1 MTTKIIG
8 NQIDAAT
15 RAIVT
20 ALDVTEQVNLPDLNQ
35 AQINALGTPAFG
47 TLVFNTTEDE
57 AQIYKQDASQ
67 GLPGWD
73 SVGGGGPSVGEAS
86 IIRTNGTFIAENLTV
101 GPTANGGDEFT
112 NGFTFGDVEIQNG
125 YTVTVENNASW
136 TVFSDKPSDDY
147 EYKRYLAI
155 PSDGHFR
162 IDSGGGCELSSL
174 RNHREYFFRGGTV
187 PIDYSLS
194 SYWYSDTGN
203 GSNYTINLINIPTD
217 GGTLNNNV
225 FKFVFIIRGGFGSP
239 SGYITGVQVN
249 GATLGSGMS
258 SSDNDGSW
266 SISNNGNPSTF
277 DRIECELFR
286 DFSAP
291 GNPTSR
297 WRFIGRRIGF

>member
-20 ALDVTEQVNLPDLNQ
+20 ALDATEQLNLPDLNQ
-35 AQINALGTPAFG
+35 SQIDALGTPAFG
-47 TLVFNTTEDE
+47 TLVYNTTEDE

-67 GLPGWD
+67 GNPGWD
-73 SVGGGGPSVGEAS
+73 TVGGGGPSIGEGS
-86 IIRTNGTFIAENLTV
+86 IIRTNGDFIAENLTV
-101 GPTANGGDEFT
+101 GSVANGGNEFT
-112 NGFTFGDVEIQNG
+112 NGFTFGEVTINNG
-125 YTVTVENNASW
+125 YTVTVENGASW
-136 TVFSDKPSDDY
+136 TVFSDKPSSDY

-155 PSDGHFR
+155 PSNGHFR
-162 IDSGGGCELSSL
+162 IDSGGGAEFASV
-174 RNHREYFFRGGTV
+174 RNHREYFSRGGTV

-217 GGTLNNNV
+217 GGVLNNNV

-239 SGYITGVQVN
+239 SGYITSVRVN
-249 GATLGSGMS
+249 GATLGSGMGS
-258 SSDNDGSW
+258 GDNDGSW
-266 SISNNGNPSTF
+266 SISNNGNPGTF

-286 DFSAP
+286 DFNTGGSA
-291 GNPTSR
+291 R
-297 WRFIGRRIGF
+297 WRFMGRRISY

>member
-20 ALDVTEQVNLPDLNQ
+20 ALDATEQLNLPDLNQ
-35 AQINALGTPAFG
+35 SQIDALGTPAFG
-47 TLVFNTTEDE
+47 TLVYNTTEDE

-67 GLPGWD
+67 GNPGWD
-73 SVGGGGPSVGEAS
+73 TVGGGGPSIGEGS
-86 IIRTNGTFIAENLTV
+86 IIRTNGDFIAENLTV
-101 GPTANGGDEFT
+101 GSVANGGNEFT
-112 NGFTFGDVEIQNG
+112 NGFTFGEVTINNG
-125 YTVTVENNASW
+125 YTVTVENGASW
-136 TVFSDKPSDDY
+136 TVFSDKPSSDY

-155 PSDGHFR
+155 PSNGHFR
-162 IDSGGGCELSSL
+162 IDSGGGAEFASI
-174 RNHREYFFRGGTV
+174 RNHREYFTRGGTV

-203 GSNYTINLINIPTD
+203 GSNYTINLTNIPTD
-217 GGTLNNNV
+217 GGVLNNNV

-249 GATLGSGMS
+249 GATLGSGMGS
-258 SSDNDGSW
+258 GDNDGSW
-266 SISNNGNPSTF
+266 SISNNGNPGTF

-286 DFSAP
+286 DFNTGGVA
-291 GNPTSR
+291 R
-297 WRFIGRRIGF
+297 WRFMGRRISY

>member
-20 ALDVTEQVNLPDLNQ
+20 ALDATEQLNLPDLNQ
-35 AQINALGTPAFG
+35 SQIDALGTPAFG
-47 TLVFNTTEDE
+47 TLVYNTTEDE

-67 GLPGWD
+67 GNPGWD
-73 SVGGGGPSVGEAS
+73 TVGGGGPSIGEGS
-86 IIRTNGTFIAENLTV
+86 IIRTNGDFIAENLTV
-101 GPTANGGDEFT
+101 GSVANGGNEFT
-112 NGFTFGDVEIQNG
+112 NGFTFGEVTINNG
-125 YTVTVENNASW
+125 YTVTVENGASW
-136 TVFSDKPSDDY
+136 TVFSDKPSSDY

-162 IDSGGGCELSSL
+162 IDSGGGAEFSSV
-174 RNHREYFFRGGTV
+174 RNHREYFTRGGTV

-203 GSNYTINLINIPTD
+203 GSNYTINLTNIPTD

-249 GATLGSGMS
+249 GASLGSGMGS
-258 SSDNDGSW
+258 GDNDGSW
-266 SISNNGNPSTF
+266 SISNNGNPGTF

-286 DFSAP
+286 DFNTGGTA
-291 GNPTSR
+291 R
-297 WRFIGRRIGF
+297 WRFMGRRISY

>member
-20 ALDVTEQVNLPDLNQ
+20 ALDATEQLNLPDLNQ
-35 AQINALGTPAFG
+35 SQIDALGTPAFG
-47 TLVFNTTEDE
+47 TLVYNTTEDE

-67 GLPGWD
+67 GNPGWD
-73 SVGGGGPSVGEAS
+73 TVGGGGPSIGEGS
-86 IIRTNGTFIAENLTV
+86 IIRTNGDFIAENLTV
-101 GPTANGGDEFT
+101 GSVANGGNEFT
-112 NGFTFGDVEIQNG
+112 NGFTFGEVTINNG
-125 YTVTVENNASW
+125 YTVTVENGASW
-136 TVFSDKPSDDY
+136 TVFSDKPSSDY

-155 PSDGHFR
+155 PSNGHFR
-162 IDSGGGCELSSL
+162 IDSGGGAEFASI
-174 RNHREYFFRGGTV
+174 RNHREYFTRGGTV

-203 GSNYTINLINIPTD
+203 GSNYTINLTNIPTD

-249 GATLGSGMS
+249 GASLGSGMGS
-258 SSDNDGSW
+258 GDADGSW
-266 SISNNGNPSTF
+266 SISNNGNPGTF

-286 DFSAP
+286 DFNTGGTA
-291 GNPTSR
+291 R
-297 WRFIGRRIGF
+297 WRFMGRRISY

>member
-20 ALDVTEQVNLPDLNQ
+20 ALDATEQLNLPDLNQ
-35 AQINALGTPAFG
+35 SQIDALGTPAFG
-47 TLVFNTTEDE
+47 TLVYNTTEDE

-67 GLPGWD
+67 GNPGWD
-73 SVGGGGPSVGEAS
+73 TVGGGGPSIGEGS
-86 IIRTNGTFIAENLTV
+86 IIRTNGDFIAENLTV
-101 GPTANGGDEFT
+101 GSVANGGNEFT
-112 NGFTFGDVEIQNG
+112 NGFTFGEVTINNG
-125 YTVTVENNASW
+125 YTVTVENGASW
-136 TVFSDKPSDDY
+136 TVFSDKPSSDY

-155 PSDGHFR
+155 PSNGHFR
-162 IDSGGGCELSSL
+162 IDSGGGAEFSSI
-174 RNHREYFFRGGTV
+174 RNHREYFYRGGTV

-194 SYWYSDTGN
+194 TYWYSDTGN
-203 GSNYTINLINIPTD
+203 GSNYTINLTNIPTD
-217 GGTLNNNV
+217 GGVLNNNV

-258 SSDNDGSW
+258 SGDNDGSW

-286 DFSAP
+286 DFNTG
-291 GNPTSR
+291 GNAR
-297 WRFIGRRIGF
+297 WRFMGRRISY